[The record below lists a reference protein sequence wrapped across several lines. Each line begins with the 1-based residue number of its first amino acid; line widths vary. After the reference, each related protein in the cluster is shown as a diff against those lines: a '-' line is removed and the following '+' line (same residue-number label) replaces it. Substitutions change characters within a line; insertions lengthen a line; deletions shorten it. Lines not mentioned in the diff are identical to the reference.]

1 MARLHNPPSAEKIL
15 TILARLYADQ
25 MGVKVTVS
33 FESEVKDDDRKAAV

>member
-15 TILARLYADQ
+15 TILAQLYADQ

-33 FESEVKDDDRKAAV
+33 IESEVKADDRKAAV

>member
-15 TILARLYADQ
+15 TVLAQLYADQ

-33 FESEVKDDDRKAAV
+33 FESEVKNDGRKAAV